1 LMGRHTVA
9 FIMAPYTHTKGGTKV
24 CMYIWM
30 YVCTYIMTSL
40 SEKLHD
46 PDHYL
51 VGTSISKSASV
62 SKLTM
67 QKLDRKD
74 LIPRSWS
81 CGN

>member
-1 LMGRHTVA
+1 
-9 FIMAPYTHTKGGTKV
+9 
-24 CMYIWM
+24 M

-74 LIPRSWS
+74 LIPRS
-81 CGN
+81 